1 LTFLALD
8 LMGAFTEIGSVSVL
22 TALDIS
28 LIEAVSE
35 SHIIRFVGVGTS
47 NVLQRGSSERVL
59 VVGVRI

>member
-1 LTFLALD
+1 
-8 LMGAFTEIGSVSVL
+8 MGAFTEIGSVSVL